1 MGSCPTKC
9 SNNSF
14 LNRAWEKEIKKRKE
28 KASLLRTIISL
39 YGWPLFFNSL
49 FIIVEELTKIIQ
61 PLFISMVLVYFNGG
75 IERRE
80 ALIYGCIISLCAIV
94 GGVLHHPYYFNSW
107 RIGMKIRVAC
117 SGLMYRKV
125 GPITNI

>member
-1 MGSCPTKC
+1 MSIYGWQLLF
-9 SNNSF
+9 NSF
-14 LNRAWEKEIKKRKE
+14 
-28 KASLLRTIISL
+28 
-39 YGWPLFFNSL
+39 
-49 FIIVEELTKIIQ
+49 FIIFEELTKIIQ
-61 PLFISMVLVYFNGG
+61 PLFISMVLVYFHGG

-80 ALIYGCIISLCAIV
+80 AIMYGCIISVCALI

-125 GPITNI
+125 SQIKFLLGLQKKYQILDFCFALKSK